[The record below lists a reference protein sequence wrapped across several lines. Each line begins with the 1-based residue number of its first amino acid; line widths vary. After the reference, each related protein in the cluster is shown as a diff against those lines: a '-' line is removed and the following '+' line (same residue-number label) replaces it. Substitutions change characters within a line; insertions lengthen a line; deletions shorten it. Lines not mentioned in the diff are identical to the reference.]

1 MAVDVNEGRLRMLTE
16 AAKVQGVSDIVISC
30 HYDLRDYAV
39 CVYYIFSKFVFCIED
54 ASEVFQ
60 VELNS
65 GLAASEY
72 TRFVSSPW
80 NAVDVIQAFW
90 AILNDLES
98 MFMSYKLPF
107 DKHLQFLT

>member
-1 MAVDVNEGRLRMLTE
+1 
-16 AAKVQGVSDIVISC
+16 
-30 HYDLRDYAV
+30 
-39 CVYYIFSKFVFCIED
+39 
-54 ASEVFQ
+54 
-60 VELNS
+60 
-65 GLAASEY
+65 
-72 TRFVSSPW
+72 VSSPW

>member
-72 TRFVSSPW
+72 TRFVSSP
-80 NAVDVIQAFW
+80 
-90 AILNDLES
+90 
-98 MFMSYKLPF
+98 
-107 DKHLQFLT
+107 